1 MASKPDNVKR
11 LVLMCKNHEAC
22 RFSWSLEANMAIGKI
37 QVVDERFVPLGC
49 RDRSGKATRTS
60 LTSYMLNRAIPSLR
74 PGAVEKLRKA
84 GVQQPAELL
93 VLGYGLGL
101 SDRIGS
107 RTRTTMRRGK
117 M

>member
-1 MASKPDNVKR
+1 MASNPDKMKR
-11 LVLMCKNHEAC
+11 LALMCKDHEAC
-22 RFSWSLEANMAIGKI
+22 RFSWSLETNTAVGKI
-37 QVVDERFVPLGC
+37 QVIDERFVPLGC
-49 RDRSGKATRTS
+49 RNRSGKVALES
-60 LTSYMLNRAIPSLR
+60 LTSYMLNRAIPPHR
-74 PGAVEKLRKA
+74 PGAVEKLRWL
-84 GVQQPAELL
+84 GIQQPVELL